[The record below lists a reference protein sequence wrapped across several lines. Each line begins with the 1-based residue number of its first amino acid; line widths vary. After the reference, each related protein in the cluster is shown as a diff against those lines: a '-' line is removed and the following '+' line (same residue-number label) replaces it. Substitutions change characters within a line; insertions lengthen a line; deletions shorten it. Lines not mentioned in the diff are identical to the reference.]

1 MTLATETTL
10 VINTTP
16 IAIKDNVMR
25 VNIPVLLSKNIHVSA
40 PNLDRAFL
48 LARNTLRKT
57 LKCHNLSDKFPVADN
72 SIDFLGQHD
81 NVYSFT
87 VALYG
92 NFYQT
97 MRGYEFMIDAITD
110 ANAAFLEG
118 DEYAVLCAT
127 PFIPRT
133 LICGNT
139 THLSKFK

>member
-10 VINTTP
+10 VINTAP

-57 LKCHNLSDKFPVADN
+57 LKSHNLSDKFPVADN

-97 MRGYEFMIDAITD
+97 MRGYEFMIDAIKN
-110 ANAAFLEG
+110 ANAAFLGSSEH
-118 DEYAVLCAT
+118 DALSAT
-127 PFIPRT
+127 PFNVHTIV
-133 LICGNT
+133 CGDTN
-139 THLSKFK
+139 HLSKFK